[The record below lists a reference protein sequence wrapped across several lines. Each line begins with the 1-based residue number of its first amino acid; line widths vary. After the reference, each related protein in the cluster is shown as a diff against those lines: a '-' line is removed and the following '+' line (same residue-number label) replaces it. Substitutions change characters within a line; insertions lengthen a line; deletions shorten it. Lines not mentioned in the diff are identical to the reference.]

1 MARAFV
7 SDKDLPPEASALAE
21 RIRLLGFDWVYV
33 PDHRLASLAKR
44 VQVRDTAA
52 VAPPRETA
60 RYALAL
66 QRGDVMPP
74 VVVTA
79 DGYLVD
85 GATRTEA
92 ARKLGWTSYP
102 AFRLNV
108 NYEGAPTALVQQ
120 LVMLGSAFNLTH
132 GRGMS
137 PTNIEAVI
145 EAVTEEDDSPRD
157 IARKLHISEV
167 TVAGVMNA
175 AKARKRAAN
184 LDIQVGEFLTSSHLR
199 VFGGKSAKYTDPVFK
214 EFFTLAQDAHL
225 TISAVQDLA
234 RQLEAEG
241 TEQARM
247 DILAAERASYQGVID
262 GASSVPSRAAKL
274 RRSLGFLNAQD
285 DPGLLVE
292 LSPAAAEDHIRSLT
306 VARERIDRVIA
317 AQRRVEGSRRTGR
330 R

>member
-1 MARAFV
+1 MAKAFR
-7 SDKDLPPEASALAE
+7 SEKDLPPEAAVLAE
-21 RIRLLGFDWVYV
+21 RIHLLGFGWTYI
-33 PDHRLASLAKR
+33 PEHRLAELAKR

-52 VAPPRETA
+52 VAPPRETH

-74 VVVTA
+74 VVLTA

-92 ARKLGWTSYP
+92 ARKIGWTSYP
-102 AFRLNV
+102 AFQLDV
-108 NYEGAPTALVQQ
+108 NYETAPPAMVQQ
-120 LVMLGSAFNLTH
+120 LIMLGSAFNLTH

-137 PTNIEAVI
+137 TANIEAVI
-145 EAVTEEDDSPRD
+145 EAVAEDDDSPRD
-157 IARKLHISEV
+157 IARKLHISDV

-175 AKARKRAAN
+175 AKARKRAAK
-184 LDIQVGEFLTSSHLR
+184 LGIQVSEFLTSSHLR
-199 VFGGKSAKYTDPVFK
+199 LFGGKSIKYTDPVFS
-214 EFFTLAQDAHL
+214 EFFTLAQDARL

-241 TEQARM
+241 SESAKLG
-247 DILAAERASYQGVID
+247 ILRAERASYQGVID
-262 GASSVPSRAAKL
+262 GVSDNPSRAAKL
-274 RRSLGFLNAQD
+274 RRSLGFLNGQD

-292 LSPAAAEDHIRSLT
+292 LSPAAADDHVRALT
-306 VARERIDRVIA
+306 VARERLDRVLA
-317 AQRRVEGSRRTGR
+317 AQRRVETSRRTGR